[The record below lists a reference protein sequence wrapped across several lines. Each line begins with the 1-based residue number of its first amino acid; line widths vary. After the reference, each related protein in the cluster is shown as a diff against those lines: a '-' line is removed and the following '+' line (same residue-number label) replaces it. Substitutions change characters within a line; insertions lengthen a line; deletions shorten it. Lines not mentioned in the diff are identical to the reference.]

1 MNESY
6 KDLKAYL
13 LNEIAEDARG
23 VLNAIEGK
31 KVDKVDD
38 EEVLCFCHD
47 LAFAMTTLETV
58 AHGRGT
64 GARFSG
70 KQEMRGRMSRKDVTE
85 ELSKKVEKKL
95 RRQFSLVA
103 QEVWVD
109 PDHRVDFMAF
119 SPGVGGRNM
128 KLEHGRFVFV
138 EVKSCMA
145 DFKSGHGLTFRGDDN
160 WLVCPRDL
168 ADELHD
174 KMLLPLGVQVYCP
187 DNGGSLRLRY
197 DLSMRGAGSLREDST
212 LCLLWAM
219 LMDSYTRWRTTGGV
233 FVEASD

>member
-1 MNESY
+1 
-6 KDLKAYL
+6 
-13 LNEIAEDARG
+13 
-23 VLNAIEGK
+23 
-31 KVDKVDD
+31 
-38 EEVLCFCHD
+38 
-47 LAFAMTTLETV
+47 
-58 AHGRGT
+58 
-64 GARFSG
+64 
-70 KQEMRGRMSRKDVTE
+70 MSRKDVTE

-128 KLEHGRFVFV
+128 KLEHGRF
-138 EVKSCMA
+138 
-145 DFKSGHGLTFRGDDN
+145 
-160 WLVCPRDL
+160 VCPRDL

>member
-1 MNESY
+1 MYACSCCGKPTPNYREYSHPMVGILGESGY
-6 KDLKAYL
+6 S
-13 LNEIAEDARG
+13 IC
-23 VLNAIEGK
+23 
-31 KVDKVDD
+31 D
-38 EEVLCFCHD
+38 EC
-47 LAFAMTTLETV
+47 
-58 AHGRGT
+58 
-64 GARFSG
+64 
-70 KQEMRGRMSRKDVTE
+70 
-85 ELSKKVEKKL
+85 L
-95 RRQFSLVA
+95 R
-103 QEVWVD
+103 EVWVD
-109 PDHRVDFMAF
+109 PAHRVDFMAF

-174 KMLLPLGVQVYCP
+174 KMLLPMGVQVYCP

-219 LMDSYTRWRTTGGV
+219 LMDSYSRWRTTGGL
-233 FVEASD
+233 FIEASD